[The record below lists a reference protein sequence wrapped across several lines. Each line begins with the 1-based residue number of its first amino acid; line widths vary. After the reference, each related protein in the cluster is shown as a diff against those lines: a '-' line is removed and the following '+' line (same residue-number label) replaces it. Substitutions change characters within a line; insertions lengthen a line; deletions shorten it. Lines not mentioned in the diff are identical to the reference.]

1 MRHGRG
7 LADFECGASSLAVLH
22 GVDLAASKRKRS
34 HRAAL
39 RPTNDDGIKAG
50 DRRVSFRGAPLFS
63 VAYLADFDESE
74 QLFLFTVA
82 QQMDLSPDEFE
93 DSLPDGEIVLND
105 VRLDAPEDEE
115 LRVAWLRNLIL
126 MVAADGVLTPSE
138 YQTCMFFSEQ
148 LGFAPAVVD
157 DVLMSLKR

>member
-1 MRHGRG
+1 MSETTKHDVEAAETSQDESWG
-7 LADFECGASSLAVLH
+7 LIEGLSANQKKSYLTSLYVIAC
-22 GVDLAASKRKRS
+22 VD
-34 HRAAL
+34 
-39 RPTNDDGIKAG
+39 G
-50 DRRVSFRGAPLFS
+50 
-63 VAYLADFDESE
+63 DFDESE

-126 MVAADGVLTPSE
+126 MVAAD
-138 YQTCMFFSEQ
+138 
-148 LGFAPAVVD
+148 
-157 DVLMSLKR
+157 